1 MKLNACLLAGS
12 LLLAL
17 SASGA
22 AGAPSLPGFL
32 NSLGAQAQPASPS
45 TGARPAPAAASSR
58 KKTSTQPR
66 VKATF
71 PPPARRK
78 HPVNI
83 SQDNG

>member
-12 LLLAL
+12 LLLAV
-17 SASGA
+17 SASSA
-22 AGAPSLPGFL
+22 AGAQSLPGFL
-32 NSLGAQAQPASPS
+32 NSLGAQAQPASTPP
-45 TGARPAPAAASSR
+45 GARPMSGATPSR